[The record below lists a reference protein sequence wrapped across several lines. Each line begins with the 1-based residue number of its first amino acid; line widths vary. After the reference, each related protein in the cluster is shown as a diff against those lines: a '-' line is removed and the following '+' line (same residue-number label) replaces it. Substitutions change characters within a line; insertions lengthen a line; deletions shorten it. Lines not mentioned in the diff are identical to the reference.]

1 MGPVVENRLR
11 EEPHGHVGPS
21 PRPVDG
27 EKAQPRCRNRVQMAV
42 GMGHQLVGLFGGR
55 VQAQGMVDRVVDRKG
70 QFFVRAIHRA
80 RGGVDEVLDARMA
93 AAFEHVGKA
102 DEIAVDVRGRI
113 LQRIPHAGLRGQ
125 MHDRAEIAIAE
136 NRLDRPAIGKID
148 LVEVEILKLSQNRE
162 ARFLECRIVIVID
175 AINANDAAPV
185 LKKAPR
191 QREAKKAGC
200 TGDQNGVM
208 WHRRPSKFSV
218 IQAGKSMMLGSRVY
232 CSRMAG
238 KTAKTPDEGNP

>member
-1 MGPVVENRLR
+1 ML
-11 EEPHGHVGPS
+11 
-21 PRPVDG
+21 
-27 EKAQPRCRNRVQMAV
+27 
-42 GMGHQLVGLFGGR
+42 
-55 VQAQGMVDRVVDRKG
+55 
-70 QFFVRAIHRA
+70 
-80 RGGVDEVLDARMA
+80 GVAMA
-93 AAFEHVGKA
+93 AAFEHVEKA
-102 DEIAVDVRGRI
+102 REIRI
-113 LQRIPHAGLRGQ
+113 EIGVGIIQRVPNAGLRGQ
-125 MHDRAEIAIAE
+125 MHDRAEIAIAK